1 MTQEQLIKEHLEK
14 FGKITTWEAFEDY
27 GVTRL
32 SSIIFNLRKSMHIDS
47 KMKMT
52 ENRLGHTVKYSEY
65 TLEEDKKDVSEG

>member
-32 SSIIFNLRKSMHIDS
+32 SSIIFNLRKNMYIDS
-47 KMKMT
+47 KMKT
-52 ENRLGHTVKYSEY
+52 TKNRLGHMVKYSEY
-65 TLEEDKKDVSEG
+65 TLVQEEEDASEG